1 MKEIVVFGSGCA
13 KCEKTADAIRAVANE
28 LAIPV
33 SLSKETR
40 AEVIMMA
47 GVMRTPAVMVDGQLV
62 HSGSIPHRQDIEAWL
77 G

>member
-1 MKEIVVFGSGCA
+1 MKEIVVLGSGCT
-13 KCEKTADAIRAVANE
+13 KCEKTADAIRTIAAE

-33 SLSKETR
+33 SLSKETS
-40 AEVIMMA
+40 AEAIMLA

-77 G
+77 S